1 MSFSFWCSANGARSA
16 YLFGEP
22 ENNPFPLLCS
32 CCSFLSVICCILFIV
47 DCFDMP
53 LSVCYQLVNLNI
65 LSVSFPSFRYEKCMN
80 TLYNKNDPRTWHHHY
95 VIFLLFYILILLFTL
110 HILTYWFL
118 LIKKTTNTFRTLH
131 MRPMW

>member
-80 TLYNKNDPRTWHHHY
+80 TLYNKKRSSNVTPSLR
-95 VIFLLFYILILLFTL
+95 YISFILYINTTF
-110 HILTYWFL
+110 HATYSDL
-118 LIKKTTNTFRTLH
+118 LIFIDKKDYKYF
-131 MRPMW
+131 